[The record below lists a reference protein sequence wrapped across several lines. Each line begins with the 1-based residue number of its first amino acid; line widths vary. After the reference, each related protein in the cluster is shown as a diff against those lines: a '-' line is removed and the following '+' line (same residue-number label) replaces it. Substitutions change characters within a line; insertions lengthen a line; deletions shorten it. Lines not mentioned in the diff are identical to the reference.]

1 MLRLKDKEVADDLE
15 IAGFHGSW
23 HWERGFLRRHRLS
36 FRARTRQGQT
46 TPDAANEVAVNFGV
60 EVQRKMLEL
69 RVHKVFNADQTG
81 VFFEY
86 LLKRS
91 INARGSKTVWVR
103 HGGKDKERVTAMLLG
118 DWAGGKYS
126 PF

>member
-1 MLRLKDKEVADDLE
+1 
-15 IAGFHGSW
+15 
-23 HWERGFLRRHRLS
+23 
-36 FRARTRQGQT
+36 
-46 TPDAANEVAVNFGV
+46 
-60 EVQRKMLEL
+60 L
-69 RVHKVFNADQTG
+69 RVHKVYNADQTG

-126 PF
+126 PFLVLKSNRSTIASGDKENWEKRRGFGIHVWKEAKEIMQTCDVELYANPSAW